1 MGYTPFDPSGL
12 QTQIDA
18 LSNAPGFD
26 PTALQEQIAANQE
39 AIQNQTMGYTPF
51 DPSGLESRIS
61 AIEEQD
67 PMGMSGPSFDPSG
80 LQQQIADLQAQI
92 AQNQQTIAGYSPFD
106 PSQLQAQ
113 IEANRQ
119 QISGYSPFDPSGI
132 QADIAALQNA
142 PQVDLSS
149 YMTREALEHAI
160 MTDDRL
166 RGARGEQGIQ
176 GMQGIMGLTG
186 ARGAMGAT
194 GARGERGFTGEQG
207 IMGMTG
213 ATGARG
219 ERGFTGATGARGER
233 GFTGEQ
239 GIMGMTGMTGARGA
253 TGAAGAR
260 GARGERGFTGA
271 IGATGATGA
280 AGATGATGARGLQG
294 IQGLTGAAGA
304 TGARGLQGI
313 AGSPAPSPSPF
324 FDPTRFSSPRFN
336 IGGAIDDQGLT
347 VAPSVMPE
355 QMTDGD
361 RQLVEMT
368 RAAIQG
374 QFGDQ
379 GDRVIQEF
387 IEMFGIEAFVQFRD
401 QVLSGGNQTVT
412 TEGMIPGNTG
422 GMDDRVDLAV
432 GDGEAAAS
440 PGEYIV
446 AADAVAA
453 LGDGN
458 SAAGADKLDD
468 MIDRIRLA
476 KTGSIEQPPPIDS
489 REVMVA

>member
-1 MGYTPFDPSGL
+1 MGF
-12 QTQIDA
+12 
-18 LSNAPGFD
+18 
-26 PTALQEQIAANQE
+26 
-39 AIQNQTMGYTPF
+39 
-51 DPSGLESRIS
+51 
-61 AIEEQD
+61 
-67 PMGMSGPSFDPSG
+67 
-80 LQQQIADLQAQI
+80 
-92 AQNQQTIAGYSPFD
+92 
-106 PSQLQAQ
+106 
-113 IEANRQ
+113 
-119 QISGYSPFDPSGI
+119 
-132 QADIAALQNA
+132 
-142 PQVDLSS
+142 
-149 YMTREALEHAI
+149 
-160 MTDDRL
+160 
-166 RGARGEQGIQ
+166 RGG
-176 GMQGIMGLTG
+176 TG
-186 ARGAMGAT
+186 AR
-194 GARGERGFTGEQG
+194 
-207 IMGMTG
+207 
-213 ATGARG
+213 
-219 ERGFTGATGARGER
+219 
-233 GFTGEQ
+233 
-239 GIMGMTGMTGARGA
+239 
-253 TGAAGAR
+253 
-260 GARGERGFTGA
+260 GA
-271 IGATGATGA
+271 IGATGARGA
-280 AGATGATGARGLQG
+280 IGATGARGLQG
-294 IQGLTGAAGA
+294 IQGLTGATGA
-304 TGARGLQGI
+304 TGARGLQGERGLQGI

-336 IGGAIDDQGLT
+336 IGGAINDQRLT
-347 VAPSVMPE
+347 AAPSVMPE

-412 TEGMIPGNTG
+412 TEGMIPGDTG

-453 LGDGN
+453 LGDRN